1 MQTKKRCKD
10 VYKRSNNTNSVACA
24 GEKWPQC
31 SGLTRALTP
40 SCWCSRVIVERGAS
54 KNVRVQK
61 AVKCS
66 ALGRTQSVRPWFHS
80 SWLSPPDMCKTGL
93 DVSQT
98 PLREKLMGPTLPCWT
113 IGYRWTLGD
122 AQLLYLVGYPCVT
135 PNDQFQAHD
144 HTTALFKLRVS
155 QNKTKAY
162 ECKKEPCSEKGWLAG
177 LRGRWERGKR
187 GEREEER
194 QEERV
199 KRMY

>member
-66 ALGRTQSVRPWFHS
+66 PLGRTQSVRPWFHS
-80 SWLSPPDMCKTGL
+80 SCGSLHQTCIRLDLTSVKHPWERSSWAPPLPAELLATVGLWGMLSCYIWLDTHVWLPMIS
-93 DVSQT
+93 S
-98 PLREKLMGPTLPCWT
+98 KLMITQQPCLNSGCHRT
-113 IGYRWTLGD
+113 KQKHMNVRRSLVVKGGD
-122 AQLLYLVGYPCVT
+122 WQ
-135 PNDQFQAHD
+135 DWEED
-144 HTTALFKLRVS
+144 ER
-155 QNKTKAY
+155 
-162 ECKKEPCSEKGWLAG
+162 E
-177 LRGRWERGKR
+177 GREERGKR
-187 GEREEER
+187 KDRKRE
-194 QEERV
+194 
-199 KRMY
+199 